1 MSEGNKYTV
10 TVSVPGHK
18 VEKFTIQAAH
28 ICDAITIGMM
38 GVFQNPENSKSVP
51 GIRVTAEAVL
61 HVVGVAA

>member
-18 VEKFTIQAAH
+18 VEKFTVMAAH
-28 ICDAITIGMM
+28 SIDAINMGLM